1 MRISEEDYAKLTES
15 RQIASKAPKGI
26 RGRGRTV
33 RRVSGAMNG
42 TEAAYAIHLDTL
54 KAARE
59 IVDYWFESM
68 TFKLADGCRYT
79 PDFVVLMAD
88 GMIEVHEVKGHWED
102 DALVKI
108 KVAAELFPFRF
119 LAVQKIAQKAGG
131 GWAIREF

>member
-1 MRISEEDYAKLTES
+1 MRLSEKEFENLTKS
-15 RQIASKAPKGI
+15 RQAAPKPSGGV
-26 RGRGRTV
+26 RGRGRTTK
-33 RRVSGAMNG
+33 RILGQMNG
-42 TEAAYAIHLDTL
+42 TEAAYAVHLDTR

-59 IVDYWFESM
+59 ILDYWFEAM

-79 PDFVVLMAD
+79 PDFVVQMAD
-88 GMIEVHEVKGHWED
+88 GLIEVHEVKGHWED

-108 KVAAELFPFRF
+108 KVAAEMFPFRF

>member
-15 RQIASKAPKGI
+15 RQIASTPSKGI

-33 RRVSGAMNG
+33 KRVSGEMNG
-42 TEAAYAIHLDTL
+42 TESAYAIHLDIL
-54 KAARE
+54 KDRRE
-59 IVDYWFESM
+59 ILDYWFERF

-79 PDFVVLMAD
+79 PDFVVQMAD
-88 GMIEVHEVKGHWED
+88 GIIEVHEVKGHWED

-108 KVAAELFPFRF
+108 KVAAEMFPFRF

-131 GWAIREF
+131 GWSVREF

>member
-1 MRISEEDYAKLTES
+1 MRLTEQEFENLTKS
-15 RQIASKAPKGI
+15 RQVASKPPKGI
-26 RGRGRTV
+26 KGRGRTTKRIV
-33 RRVSGAMNG
+33 GQMNG
-42 TEAAYAIHLDTL
+42 TEAAYGVHLDTR

-59 IVDYWFESM
+59 IIDYWFESM

-88 GMIEVHEVKGHWED
+88 GLIEVHEVKGHWED